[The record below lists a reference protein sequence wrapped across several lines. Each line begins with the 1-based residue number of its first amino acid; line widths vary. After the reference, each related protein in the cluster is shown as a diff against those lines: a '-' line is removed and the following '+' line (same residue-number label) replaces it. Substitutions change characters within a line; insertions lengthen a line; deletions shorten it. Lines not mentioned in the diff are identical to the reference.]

1 MVQIPEP
8 TNDKKLPT
16 IAEIGKE
23 RIRRVIAK
31 MKKEAKGK
39 LDLSAR
45 DTPEDLGFKVFKLG
59 RSNFRAWQDYHG
71 EDIRQLELL
80 FDGAETPLVDD
91 WADSDLLVEILLL
104 QGFPLDSAVTESPQ
118 FKQNKVQLVE
128 SDLCAHKLYVC
139 LDKTVK
145 SDTIKKLQLRSEDVF
160 VCLDSALTDEAKL
173 QLADVCNLR
182 TI

>member
-1 MVQIPEP
+1 MAMTLCSTSLQARVQLRTQCSDLI
-8 TNDKKLPT
+8 
-16 IAEIGKE
+16 I
-23 RIRRVIAK
+23 

-104 QGFPLDSAVTESPQ
+104 QGFPLDSAVKESPQ

-139 LDKTVK
+139 LDKT
-145 SDTIKKLQLRSEDVF
+145 
-160 VCLDSALTDEAKL
+160 
-173 QLADVCNLR
+173 
-182 TI
+182 